1 MSPQKGL
8 ALGYLRLIEEGN
20 LFQGAALVTDFR
32 GIPLDFRYTEPI
44 SPTRLERI
52 LYGDALDVYIR
63 EEVILES
70 LLKAVEVKPSLWVC
84 NDRKLLEFLKEHAA
98 CPPIFLESTSY
109 SPLDAVGEMV
119 PQPEAGAYLVQVD
132 PISAPLKL
140 IVPVSTGEDAV
151 KSAASILIEAAA
163 SMELLEPFA
172 RIKRALEAV
181 AAGEIT
187 E

>member
-1 MSPQKGL
+1 
-8 ALGYLRLIEEGN
+8 
-20 LFQGAALVTDFR
+20 
-32 GIPLDFRYTEPI
+32 
-44 SPTRLERI
+44 
-52 LYGDALDVYIR
+52 
-63 EEVILES
+63 
-70 LLKAVEVKPSLWVC
+70 
-84 NDRKLLEFLKEHAA
+84 
-98 CPPIFLESTSY
+98 
-109 SPLDAVGEMV
+109 V

-140 IVPVSTGEDAV
+140 IVPVGTGEDAV